1 MLAPASRARCLRA
14 LRALR
19 PGMRKTAMTLENS
32 SNHVSRASFEPAD
45 QTDQILERAVVRLN
59 ANILGIVFGIIA
71 GLGIFIATN
80 FLILKGGDVVGPHL
94 ALLGNFFPFYR
105 VTFLGSIIGF
115 AYGLL
120 TGYVAGFIIA
130 TVYNQV
136 IKFKS
141 K

>member
-1 MLAPASRARCLRA
+1 
-14 LRALR
+14 
-19 PGMRKTAMTLENS
+19 MTLENS
-32 SNHVSRASFEPAD
+32 SNHVSRASFEPVD
-45 QTDQILERAVVRLN
+45 QTEQVLGRAVVRLN
-59 ANILGIVFGIIA
+59 ANILAIVFGIIA